1 MGVAQSLWLLNERKP
16 IVHLMKTLIGAAIT
30 IVGNWLLIPNFGLTG
45 VAVVGVIAMLTS
57 AILSNYFF
65 SKEIL
70 MLQLKSLLFI
80 K

>member
-1 MGVAQSLWLLNERKP
+1 
-16 IVHLMKTLIGAAIT
+16 
-30 IVGNWLLIPNFGLTG
+30 
-45 VAVVGVIAMLTS
+45 VIAMLTS